1 MWANSIGSSGY
12 RGIFR
17 YRFIAH
23 LCTAITIDKNLH
35 PRLLALPVYT
45 VIFVLLS
52 VMITMPSSDACTVWP
67 RHDDWNH
74 IHSSPA
80 TPDTPLPSPHE
91 QVIQAPGRQSDDNRP
106 TGRMPALYWKAIPF
120 IRSSWSPE
128 VRKLPPGERE
138 PQPEVEAA
146 RTRFGCPKSRMIN
159 EGTSSLTVVYGHP
172 EHLDTSSHQSWAQML
187 EKSR

>member
-1 MWANSIGSSGY
+1 MWANNIGSSGY

-23 LCTAITIDKNLH
+23 LCTAITIDQNLH

-52 VMITMPSSDACTVWP
+52 VMITMPSSDACIVWP

-106 TGRMPALYWKAIPF
+106 TGRMPALYWKAIHTVKLKPWGEKTPT
-120 IRSSWSPE
+120 RRKRTATRGWSCSHK
-128 VRKLPPGERE
+128 VRMPKKQNDEWRDEQSNRGIWPPW
-138 PQPEVEAA
+138 
-146 RTRFGCPKSRMIN
+146 TSR
-159 EGTSSLTVVYGHP
+159 Y
-172 EHLDTSSHQSWAQML
+172 
-187 EKSR
+187 